1 VFPRRKIAIPSPPR
15 APPALGSGLPCRK
28 IAIPLHGPA
37 IPRRKIAIPRTGIAF
52 PSRGIA
58 ISARDLRLP
67 LRKIAIPPHGTAIAR
82 RKIAIPRDDLS
93 FLRRGDTIPPRDV
106 RFSRERLLGAREA
119 LRATS
124 DTPWVYR
131 DTRGLPPIPLG
142 STCDTLGFVRWGVA
156 PVRRSL
162 ARVSRGV
169 PMQSE
174 GPCRHRGALHLATLG
189 KRVTARFILRERNA
203 CASKSDAR
211 PSSSHFAAKGQP
223 CIRETGHETARPT
236 RAPRKT
242 QLDRARPSDRSRRC
256 S

>member
-1 VFPRRKIAIPSPPR
+1 MAGPCRRSPGLRHSAPGLDCVQTRNVVCRPSDLSTKHPVQIVKGEPDPKPEITINRRKIPIPSRKIAIN
-15 APPALGSGLPCRK
+15 
-28 IAIPLHGPA
+28 
-37 IPRRKIAIPRTGIAF
+37 
-52 PSRGIA
+52 
-58 ISARDLRLP
+58 
-67 LRKIAIPPHGTAIAR
+67 R